1 MALRVSSPLFAYH
14 FTLWYDIAREN
25 SDRGPV
31 QMPSIPSAL
40 GRSETLPGESKEKK
54 LLDGFLAGRERVREE
69 VGRSREGCGNKT
81 PMGTDD
87 TGLHEGGAAL
97 TCPTCV
103 NP

>member
-1 MALRVSSPLFAYH
+1 
-14 FTLWYDIAREN
+14 LWYDIARVSTGRE
-25 SDRGPV
+25 PM
-31 QMPSIPSAL
+31 QMPSITSAL
-40 GRSETLPGESKEKK
+40 GGSETLPSESKEKK

-69 VGRSREGCGNKT
+69 VGKSREGCGNKT
-81 PMGTDD
+81 PMGTDE